1 MADIALRDEEKI
13 GLAAAVV
20 LHGALMAVLLMQTLR
35 SEVTV
40 FPERISV
47 SLATDVGLEE
57 TAPDPVDESRASTAP
72 TLDLNPAPAPDA
84 AAAKPEPA
92 ARPVPT
98 TQPKPKP
105 AAPQPAPSRDRSRPD
120 RTPPK
125 QAAATPSKPATKAG
139 GGSRFDEVFGEGAGS
154 STTAKETRPPAKTL
168 GPSELASL
176 QSAVGRQ
183 VRLKWQGRVPQGP
196 DAEKLVTRV
205 RFRLNPDGTL
215 AGEPQ
220 LVGATRGVT
229 DLNRNQ
235 VDRHREEAVR
245 AIKLVGKFTVPFPV
259 PADQNTFT
267 LDFDRNS

>member
-1 MADIALRDEEKI
+1 MGETALRNDEKL

-20 LHGALMAVLLMQTLR
+20 LHGALVAVLLMQTVR
-35 SEVTV
+35 SDVTV
-40 FPERISV
+40 FPDRINV
-47 SLATDVGLEE
+47 SLATDVGLE
-57 TAPDPVDESRASTAP
+57 AASPDPVAESRASVAP
-72 TLDLNPAPAPDA
+72 TLAENPAPAPEA
-84 AAAKPEPA
+84 PQSRPEPA
-92 ARPVPT
+92 VRPAPVTP
-98 TQPKPKP
+98 PKPKP
-105 AAPQPAPSRDRSRPD
+105 AAQAPAPSRDRSRPD
-120 RTPPK
+120 RTPPR
-125 QAAATPSKPATKAG
+125 QPAAAQPKPATKPA
-139 GGSRFDEVFGEGAGS
+139 GGSRIGSDFLDGKGS
-154 STTAKETRPPAKTL
+154 STTTSETRAPATTL
-168 GPSELASL
+168 GASELASL
-176 QSAVGRQ
+176 RSAVGRQ

-220 LVGATRGVT
+220 PVGATAGVT

-267 LDFDRNS
+267 LVFDRNS

>member
-20 LHGALMAVLLMQTLR
+20 LHGALVAVLLMQTLR
-35 SEVTV
+35 SDVTV

-47 SLATDVGLEE
+47 SLATNVGLEE

-72 TLDLNPAPAPDA
+72 TLDLNPAPAPEA
-84 AAAKPEPA
+84 AAARPEPA

-98 TQPKPKP
+98 TQPRPKP
-105 AAPQPAPSRDRSRPD
+105 ATQQPAPSRDRSRPD

-125 QAAATPSKPATKAG
+125 QAAATPSKPAAKAG

-154 STTAKETRPPAKTL
+154 STTATETRPPAKTL

-183 VRLKWQGRVPQGP
+183 VRLKWQGQQCELAVELPPGKPDDIARVGP
-196 DAEKLVTRV
+196 YVC
-205 RFRLNPDGTL
+205 
-215 AGEPQ
+215 AG
-220 LVGATRGVT
+220 VKR
-229 DLNRNQ
+229 
-235 VDRHREEAVR
+235 
-245 AIKLVGKFTVPFPV
+245 
-259 PADQNTFT
+259 
-267 LDFDRNS
+267 